1 MATETNPNTFA
12 TVEQGGG
19 NTPPIAIQDGVDF
32 PHTGLIKAL
41 QQGMQGN
48 YAIKGAANEFDITQQ
63 SSDPVL
69 SVTAGNIY
77 QDNLLTPVTTNLT
90 FNASDFNKAENNYH
104 LLVAEKAGGG
114 ARLAIRKFAS
124 PTVDKVPPINQGD
137 AVIALIKYTGSDASN
152 GLGVMQVQYLT
163 TSKIQNQLSI
173 SQGSSG
179 DTVFTEA
186 ARLVGGGT
194 TVDFITQGNR
204 NLAITP
210 DGTGELRLNGLVF
223 PDSDG
228 NANQVIKTD
237 GAGNLSFTNQPTQY
251 NDSNAVAAVEA
262 HTPTLSLTGA
272 LTSQGSITGATG
284 LVASAGG
291 ITATT
296 GDINASA
303 GSINANVG
311 VSALTGNIIAVQGDV
326 AGGSI
331 SQTNILGG
339 LQSVGKRTKSRALAA
354 DATFGG
360 YSNLH
365 AYPSIEAIANLI
377 TVLGGPA
384 LNPVREHYYI
394 GFDSQTV
401 TVGGNNYASNSHSV
415 GGVVIDPTTTPPVG
429 SNTNYETLTKA
440 NSSIKLSTQ
449 ANAEDKLIDYTYNP
463 DDTFGNGALFFALGK
478 PEDNTNRT
486 VTLHN
491 ITSFAMYIVIV
502 DNDAQDPSLGFLKN
516 KVNGGYRPQEFFF
529 NQEGNEKC
537 VDMSEIL
544 LDSQLYASNN
554 DKDRDAI
561 LLKPRESV
569 TLQAI
574 AVVPQEIGS
583 QPPNASHENDV
594 FAQQGLFAGP
604 TANSPDPSQW
614 FITSST
620 GNNGNANVV
629 RLTDALR
636 HIPVHLTGTTFI
648 CTGTNHIML
657 PNRPPIG
664 TQYSFLITQGT
675 TNIHRPIFSGNQ
687 KSYFSTKGLS
697 NTPNIDEFYELSTTA
712 VSTLPLAITAGNGK
726 TFIYTQNQQWQIIG

>member
-69 SVTAGNIY
+69 SVSAGNIY
-77 QDNLLTPVTTNLT
+77 QDNLLTPVTNNLT
-90 FNASDFNKAENNYH
+90 FNASDFNKATNNYH
-104 LLVAEKAGGG
+104 LLVAERVGSS

-194 TVDFITQGNR
+194 TVDFVTQGNR

-210 DGTGELRLNGLVF
+210 DGTGKLILDGLNW
-223 PDSDG
+223 PTSDG
-228 NANQVIKTD
+228 SADFVIKTD
-237 GAGNLSFTNQPTQY
+237 GAGQLSFTNQPTQY

-284 LVASAGG
+284 LVATTGG
-291 ITATT
+291 ITASA

-311 VSALTGNIIAVQGDV
+311 LTASTGNIIAVQGDV

-339 LQSVGKRTKSRALAA
+339 LQSVGKRTKSRILAA
-354 DATFGG
+354 NATHGG
-360 YSNLH
+360 YGSLY

-377 TVLGGPA
+377 TQFGGPA

-394 GFDSQTV
+394 GFNSQSV
-401 TVGGNNYASNSHSV
+401 NNVASNSHSV
-415 GGVVIDPTTTPPVG
+415 GGVLIDPTTTPPVG
-429 SNTNYETLTKA
+429 SNSVYEALTKA

-449 ANAEDKLIDYTYNP
+449 ANAEDKLIDYGYNP
-463 DDTFGNGALFFALGK
+463 EESFGNGALFFPLGK
-478 PEDNTNRT
+478 PEDNTHRT

-502 DNDAQDPSLGFLKN
+502 DNDANDPSLGFLKN

-544 LDSQLYASNN
+544 LDSQLYPSNN
-554 DKDRDAI
+554 DIDRDAI
-561 LLKPRESV
+561 LLKPRESI

-574 AVVPQEIGS
+574 AVVPQEVGA
-583 QPPNASHENDV
+583 QPPNHSHENDV

-604 TANSPDPSQW
+604 NANSPDPSQW

-629 RLTDALR
+629 RLNDALR

-664 TQYSFLITQGT
+664 TQYSFLIPQGT
-675 TNIHRPIFSGNQ
+675 TNIDRPIFSGNE
-687 KSYFSTKGLS
+687 KTYFSTKGLT
-697 NTPNIDEFYELSTTA
+697 NMPNVDEFYELSTTP